1 MPATIITTDDLR
13 EFKLEL
19 LADIKYIS
27 IWLKAIKLKSRRV
40 LGYAVLS

>member
-27 IWLKAIKLKSRRV
+27 HLVKSNQIKK
-40 LGYAVLS
+40 